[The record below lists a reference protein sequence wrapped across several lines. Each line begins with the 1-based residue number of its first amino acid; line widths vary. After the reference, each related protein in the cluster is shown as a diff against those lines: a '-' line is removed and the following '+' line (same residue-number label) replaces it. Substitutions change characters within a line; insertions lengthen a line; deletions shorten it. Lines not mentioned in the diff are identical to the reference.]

1 MSKLN
6 FKGNKKQLKAYL
18 EFMKSRYEMVKHIT
32 DVPEVPCDEIK
43 DVHKH
48 HVIMDFG
55 PVVLHTD
62 FSHN

>member
-1 MSKLN
+1 MSKLK

-18 EFMKSRYEMVKHIT
+18 EFMKSRYEMVNQI
-32 DVPEVPCDEIK
+32 PEVPCDEIK
-43 DVHKH
+43 DAHKH